1 MKILNR
7 SDCIVNPC
15 HFAFNM
21 NWKQSMVW
29 IWEEKKYFSFCFL
42 CCFWNLY
49 SFFSNSKHSRLCC
62 LSTSHPPLH
71 LSKSAHLAALK
82 EELLGCRLFR
92 TCRTTCSCSI
102 NTPCSDLSND
112 KNVNVE
118 LGQRATIHPDSLQT
132 TPSSL

>member
-29 IWEEKKYFSFCFL
+29 VWEEKSTFHFASSAAFGIFTA
-42 CCFWNLY
+42 
-49 SFFSNSKHSRLCC
+49 FFSNSKHSRLCC

-102 NTPCSDLSND
+102 NTPCSDLSGD
-112 KNVNVE
+112 KNVGVE
-118 LGQRATIHPDSLQT
+118 LGQRATIRPGSLQT
-132 TPSSL
+132 LP